1 MKKYD
6 TIFLDRDGTLN
17 LDPGYINS
25 LNNFKFFDYT
35 LKSLINLKKVTN
47 QFCIIT
53 NQSGVARGL
62 IEIDQL
68 SSIHNFILNKFFENK
83 LNLLGIYYCTDH
95 PDNASINRKPGIGLF
110 EQAAKDHKIN
120 KK

>member
-1 MKKYD
+1 M
-6 TIFLDRDGTLN
+6 
-17 LDPGYINS
+17 
-25 LNNFKFFDYT
+25 
-35 LKSLINLKKVTN
+35 
-47 QFCIIT
+47 
-53 NQSGVARGL
+53 

-110 EQAAKDHKIN
+110 EQAANDHKIN
-120 KK
+120 LKKSLMIGDSVCDIEAAINCKMDNILVLTGNGSKTKKTLNKNCCFL